1 MDSVRLW
8 LDTISG
14 WAVPALILLII
25 VWGAVHRVPLYESF
39 ITGAKEGFGIAVTI
53 IPYLVAML
61 FVVKVFMASGIFED
75 IKYGLILAMNYVGLG
90 AYSESLDLLPL
101 ALTKPLTGGGA
112 RAVMV
117 DLFEQHGTDSFLG
130 LTASIMNGSTET
142 TFYVLTVYYGSIQI
156 KKFRHTLPACLL
168 TDLVGVTAAIII
180 GNMLFG
186 GR

>member
-8 LDTISG
+8 LDSISG

-75 IKYGLILAMNYVGLG
+75 MKVGLIWAMKYIGLG

-117 DLFEQHGTDSFLG
+117 EADRPRITGR
-130 LTASIMNGSTET
+130 A
-142 TFYVLTVYYGSIQI
+142 
-156 KKFRHTLPACLL
+156 
-168 TDLVGVTAAIII
+168 VGERGEV
-180 GNMLFG
+180 G
-186 GR
+186 